1 MIQSCQPSVFCTQ
14 VPCEQQKCFVARATS
29 RGFHWDCVGLGA
41 GGNLDVSTPRS
52 WLRAT
57 PCRHGCTTADTTARL
72 GHARSPPCLWLHCDQ
87 QHVLMAKSHTRGAG
101 VLLVGQG
108 KLCVLVIKRERQSMT
123 RNKKCS
129 PGKCVQQEIQAAVVP
144 GTPKF

>member
-1 MIQSCQPSVFCTQ
+1 MSSKSALLP
-14 VPCEQQKCFVARATS
+14 
-29 RGFHWDCVGLGA
+29 GLHPVDFTGTVLA
-41 GGNLDVSTPRS
+41 WGLVVT
-52 WLRAT
+52 WTFLLRAAGSG
-57 PCRHGCTTADTTARL
+57 PLHAAMGARL
-72 GHARSPPCLWLHCDQ
+72 QTQLPAWDMPWSPPCLWLHCDQ